1 MAADVGIGI
10 VGKEGMQASLSADFS
25 ITQFSHVAP
34 LFLSHGRN
42 AYIRSA
48 RLSQFVIHRGLII
61 SIIQAVFS
69 ALFFFTTVP
78 IYSGWLMVC
87 AHCWH
92 MKAAGIRV
100 EALGVCGDC
109 DPAETVRLTLLSLRC
124 RCVCCVLVQV
134 GYATFYTML
143 PVFSLVLDIDVDE
156 QKVFLYP
163 ELYRE
168 LQKGRPLS
176 YKTFYIWLFQSVYQ
190 GGCIM
195 ILVLLLFE
203 AHFLNIV
210 AITFSSLIASELLNV
225 ALEIHTWHRLM
236 VAAEFG
242 SVIVYIASLFLLPE
256 YFDLDFI
263 FTWPFAWKV
272 ALITTVSCLPP
283 AVVKYLHGKYNPS
296 AQSKVNQS

>member
-1 MAADVGIGI
+1 MAADVGLGI
-10 VGKEGMQASLSADFS
+10 VGKEGMQASLAADFS

-34 LFLSHGRN
+34 LILWHGRQ
-42 AYIRSA
+42 AYKKSA

-69 ALFFFTTVP
+69 ALFFFAAIP
-78 IYSGWLMVC
+78 IYSGWL
-87 AHCWH
+87 
-92 MKAAGIRV
+92 
-100 EALGVCGDC
+100 
-109 DPAETVRLTLLSLRC
+109 
-124 RCVCCVLVQV
+124 QV

-143 PVFSLVLDIDVDE
+143 PVFSLVLDVDVDE

-190 GGCIM
+190 GGIIM
-195 ILVLLLFE
+195 ILVLMLFE
-203 AHFLNIV
+203 AKFLNIV
-210 AITFSSLIASELLNV
+210 AITFSALIASELLNV

-236 VAAEFG
+236 VAAEIG
-242 SVIVYIASLFLLPE
+242 SVLVYIASLFLLPE
-256 YFDLDFI
+256 YFDLTFI
-263 FTWPFAWKV
+263 FSWAFTWKV
-272 ALITTVSCLPP
+272 AFITTVSCLPP